1 MAEPAASALT
11 WPDYAILLGSL
22 AALVAIGGAFSGQ
35 QRGTADFFL
44 ARRRIPWWAACL
56 SFLATEISA
65 VTIIAVPATAYS
77 ENWEYA
83 QFFVGSSLAKLAV
96 AYLFIPAFYRYDCT
110 TIYEFLRHRFGQA
123 SQVTGSIFFF
133 VTRLLGSGV
142 RLMAAALAVA
152 VLVGW
157 PLWATI
163 ALFTVV
169 SIAYIGLG
177 GVKAVVW
184 TNVFQATMFLV
195 GGTMTVGFLAFSID
209 GGLPAMLRTAAEA
222 GRLGMI
228 NWGPAPGAPDFW
240 RRVLTDPNIVWLAVL
255 NGFVGSMAAF
265 GTDHDLMQRLLTV
278 ETRQESQRTLSLTPI
293 GTLVTLLIYLAIG
306 AGLHT
311 YYAQHPAQALP
322 RPDEIFPFFIR
333 SAMPELLR
341 GLMLSAIVLASIDS
355 PLGSLAASFV
365 TDIYR
370 PLLVPGK
377 TERHYVSVSRAAVI
391 VFGLILAALAYGFSF
406 FDRFLWLAFKIAG
419 VTFGSLLGVFLL
431 GLVTR
436 VRANRANVAAM
447 VIMALVN
454 LALLVLAE
462 TGRLALGWSWLVIL
476 GTVGTMALSPVLAKV
491 LDRSPAR
498 RPSSA

>member
-1 MAEPAASALT
+1 MASALT

-22 AALVAIGGAFSGQ
+22 ATLVAMGGAFSGE

-65 VTIIAVPATAYS
+65 VTIISVPATAYS

-133 VTRLLGSGV
+133 ITRLLGSGV

-184 TNVFQATMFLV
+184 TNVFQASTFLI
-195 GGTMTVGFLAFSID
+195 GGALTVGFLAFNIE
-209 GGLPAMLRTAAEA
+209 GGLGAMLGTAAEA
-222 GRLGMI
+222 GRLSVI

-240 RRVLTDPNIVWLAVL
+240 PRVLTDPNIVWLAVL

-278 ETRQESQRTLSLTPI
+278 ETRGESQRTLALTPI
-293 GTLVTLLIYLAIG
+293 GTLVTLSLYLSIG
-306 AGLHT
+306 AGLFT
-311 YYAQHPAQALP
+311 YYAQHPGQTLP

-333 SAMPELLR
+333 TAMPELLR
-341 GLMLSAIVLASIDS
+341 GVMLTAIVLASIDS

-370 PLLVPGK
+370 PLLVRHG
-377 TERHYVSVSRAAVI
+377 TDRHYLMVSRVAVVI
-391 VFGLILAALAYGFSF
+391 FGLLLAILAWGFSF
-406 FDRFLWLAFKIAG
+406 FDKILWLAFKIAG

-431 GLVTR
+431 GLLTEL
-436 VRANRANVAAM
+436 RANRANVAAM
-447 VIMALVN
+447 IIMALVN
-454 LALLVLAE
+454 LVLLTLSE
-462 TGRLALGWSWLVIL
+462 SGRIALGWSWLVIL
-476 GTVGTMALSPVLAKV
+476 GTAGTMLLAPLLAPM
-491 LDRSPAR
+491 LDGGRDAR
-498 RPSSA
+498 A